1 MFLLLISGGVEI
13 GEEKGRERGGWG
25 VERRE
30 EREGI
35 IKKKKKKK
43 LGGGVNC
50 DFFII

>member
-30 EREGI
+30 ERGERRDNKEEEEI
-35 IKKKKKKK
+35 
-43 LGGGVNC
+43 GGGG
-50 DFFII
+50 

>member
-13 GEEKGRERGGWG
+13 GEKKGRERGGWG

-35 IKKKKKKK
+35 IKKKKK
-43 LGGGVNC
+43 LGGGGVNW